1 MEWFSARKTA
11 EVVEHLSQ
19 YRVPA
24 APINTV
30 EQAASD
36 SHLHQ
41 REILVEV
48 SDPVAGRIHVAGKMV
63 KFSPTEMVVGSTPT
77 VGQDN
82 HEVLS
87 GVLDYSK
94 ERI

>member
-36 SHLHQ
+36 PHLHQ
-41 REILVEV
+41 RKILVEV
-48 SDPVAGRIHVAGKMV
+48 SDPVAGRIHVPG
-63 KFSPTEMVVGSTPT
+63 EI
-77 VGQDN
+77 GQ
-82 HEVLS
+82 VQ
-87 GVLDYSK
+87 LDGDGGRLNTHRRS
-94 ERI
+94 I